1 MSIIYDVESTNTMS
15 EHDLLIMMG
24 IVITAAIG
32 TQLVA
37 ERLKI
42 PMIVPLLGMG
52 ILLGP
57 EVLNLVVPDE
67 LGIGLRV
74 IIPLMVA
81 IIVFEGGL
89 ALDLTYLRQVSRAV
103 QNLITIGC
111 LITAVLAAVV
121 ARVFVGLDWPLAFLF
136 GALVSVTGPT
146 VINPLLRRAA
156 VKQRLKTILMAEG
169 VLIDAVGAV
178 LAVVVLE
185 VMLARQM
192 PLEGAGN
199 WVAIVAG
206 GAVIG
211 AVGGWI
217 LGRGLDFVGRELT
230 AEMTRL
236 SALGGALAI
245 YSIAEIFSAEAGIA
259 AAAVAGIVVG
269 NMRFPHEEPVHHF
282 KGDLT
287 TLGIGV
293 IFVLLA
299 ARLRFEDLAR
309 IGWGGVAAVAALM
322 LVVRPACVLLS
333 TAGTRL
339 ELREKLFISAVGPRG
354 IVSASFATF
363 AALRLE
369 DAGYANSNLLI
380 GLVFMVIIGTVVVQ
394 SFTTPW
400 IAKLLKVQPMLTMII
415 GADPLGRD
423 LGMHL
428 QKQGEEVVLIDRDP
442 DNVAVAREQ
451 GLTVFQGDTTQESVL
466 RKAGI
471 ERARALVATTSSDKT
486 NLLVCQIAKTRFG
499 ITELVSRANDG
510 SNLKAF
516 TDLGIRAMSPN
527 AVAVMVLDNLLRRP
541 STLRLLTDL
550 DSGKE
555 VREVVLSNGK
565 LAGKA
570 IKDLSLEGDVLIST
584 IRRDGKLFVPHGN
597 TVLGV
602 GDQIT
607 FIGSSED
614 VQVVATLFERQ
625 VDAGESQVVEGSPQ
639 EAGSS

>member
-81 IIVFEGGL
+81 IIVFEGGM

-103 QNLITIGC
+103 QNLVTIGC

-121 ARVFVGLDWPLAFLF
+121 ARVFVGLDWSLAFLF

-217 LGRGLDFVGRELT
+217 LGKGLDFVGRELT

-245 YSIAEIFSAEAGIA
+245 YSIA
-259 AAAVAGIVVG
+259 
-269 NMRFPHEEPVHHF
+269 
-282 KGDLT
+282 
-287 TLGIGV
+287 
-293 IFVLLA
+293 
-299 ARLRFEDLAR
+299 
-309 IGWGGVAAVAALM
+309 
-322 LVVRPACVLLS
+322 
-333 TAGTRL
+333 
-339 ELREKLFISAVGPRG
+339 
-354 IVSASFATF
+354 
-363 AALRLE
+363 
-369 DAGYANSNLLI
+369 
-380 GLVFMVIIGTVVVQ
+380 
-394 SFTTPW
+394 
-400 IAKLLKVQPMLTMII
+400 
-415 GADPLGRD
+415 
-423 LGMHL
+423 
-428 QKQGEEVVLIDRDP
+428 
-442 DNVAVAREQ
+442 
-451 GLTVFQGDTTQESVL
+451 
-466 RKAGI
+466 
-471 ERARALVATTSSDKT
+471 
-486 NLLVCQIAKTRFG
+486 
-499 ITELVSRANDG
+499 
-510 SNLKAF
+510 
-516 TDLGIRAMSPN
+516 
-527 AVAVMVLDNLLRRP
+527 
-541 STLRLLTDL
+541 
-550 DSGKE
+550 
-555 VREVVLSNGK
+555 
-565 LAGKA
+565 
-570 IKDLSLEGDVLIST
+570 
-584 IRRDGKLFVPHGN
+584 
-597 TVLGV
+597 
-602 GDQIT
+602 
-607 FIGSSED
+607 
-614 VQVVATLFERQ
+614 
-625 VDAGESQVVEGSPQ
+625 
-639 EAGSS
+639 

>member
-1 MSIIYDVESTNTMS
+1 MS

-24 IVITAAIG
+24 LVIAASIG

-57 EVLNLVVPDE
+57 EMLGVVVPNE
-67 LGIGLRV
+67 LGTGLRV

-81 IIVFEGGL
+81 IIVFEGGM
-89 ALDLTYLRQVSRAV
+89 ALDLTYLRQVSYAV
-103 QNLITIGC
+103 QSLVTIGC
-111 LITAVLAAVV
+111 LTTAVLAAVV
-121 ARVFVGLDWPLAFLF
+121 AHLIVGLDWSLAFLF

-156 VKQRLKTILMAEG
+156 VRQRLKTILMAEG
-169 VLIDAVGAV
+169 VLVDAVGAV
-178 LAVVVLE
+178 LAVVILE
-185 VMLARQM
+185 VILARQL

-199 WVAIVAG
+199 WFIIVVGGATIGIAG
-206 GAVIG
+206 GWLLGKGLNIIG
-211 AVGGWI
+211 
-217 LGRGLDFVGRELT
+217 RQLT

-245 YSIAEIFSAEAGIA
+245 YTIAEIFSHEAGIA
-259 AAAVAGIVVG
+259 AAAAAGIIVG
-269 NMRFPHEEPVHHF
+269 NMSFPHEEPVHHF

-299 ARLRFEDLAR
+299 ARLRFADLAQL
-309 IGWGGVAAVAALM
+309 GWNGIAAVAALM
-322 LVVRPACVLLS
+322 LFVRPACVFLATLGARLS
-333 TAGTRL
+333 FQ
-339 ELREKLFISAVGPRG
+339 EKVFISAVGPRG

-369 DAGYANSNLLI
+369 DAGYENSQLLI
-380 GLVFMVIIGTVVVQ
+380 GLVFMVIIGTVVIQ

-400 IAKLLKVQPMLTMII
+400 VARLLGVQPMLTLII

-423 LGMHL
+423 LGIHL
-428 QKQGEEVVLIDRDP
+428 QKQGEEIVIIDRDV
-442 DNVAVAREQ
+442 DNVAKAREQ
-451 GLTVFQGDTTQESVL
+451 GLTVFRGDATEESVL

-471 ERARALVATTSSDKT
+471 ERARALVATTSSDKA
-486 NLLVCQIAKTRFG
+486 NMLACQIAKTRFG
-499 ITELVSRANDG
+499 ITELVSRANNG
-510 SNLKAF
+510 ANIKAF
-516 TDLGIRAMSPN
+516 TDQGIRAMSPN
-527 AVAVMVLDNLLRRP
+527 TVAVMVLDNLLRRP

-550 DSGKE
+550 ESGKE
-555 VREVVLSNGK
+555 VLEVVLKNGK
-565 LAGKA
+565 FAGRS
-570 IKDLSLEGDVLIST
+570 IKNLLLDGDVLIST

-597 TVLGV
+597 TRLEV

-614 VQVVATLFERQ
+614 VHNAVTVFERHI
-625 VDAGESQVVEGSPQ
+625 EVETPGVGNTTQ
-639 EAGSS
+639 EVSSS